1 MNLLLRAGITTMVA
15 FGAAAPAQAAER
27 LATPDGSTTDDTC
40 TVVPCQINR
49 ALFKAQPG
57 DLVTVAPGTY
67 VPTGRLS
74 VGSGVTLRGAPGQ
87 AIPTIA
93 FSQDIADTALATSS
107 LTIDPSTAVV
117 RRLRIEQT
125 ATLGAA
131 VSVIGV
137 DLVAGGT
144 AEQVQVVV
152 GRSAPG
158 AFLTGLRAANGAVV
172 RDSIVRLTSPGFAAG
187 TGNALLLNTTILS
200 PGTGVSASPCSE
212 LGASPSATTTVVNS
226 VVRAGDG
233 AADTDL
239 AGFSGPCTGGGPTLT
254 GTVAVS
260 SSSYRGDHVGAEVQQ
275 GAGNQTTAAPLLD
288 ATGAPLAGSP
298 TIDAGAAHAALGA
311 ADVVGGAR
319 VSGAAPDIGAA
330 EFVAPAPP
338 PPGPPPGGTGNP
350 PPAGAGGGG
359 GQDLTA
365 PALSAIKLKSAR
377 VKAGA
382 SVSLA
387 LRLTEAATVTIR
399 FERLVPG
406 HWRGRRCSATAR
418 RGARCTIVKA
428 AGSITRTVRAGAG
441 TLALGSRVGGRKLAP
456 GTYRLTI
463 TARDAAGNRSKAA
476 AAKLVVTR

>member
-15 FGAAAPAQAAER
+15 FGAAAPAHAAER

-57 DLVTVAPGTY
+57 DLVTVAAGTY
-67 VPTGRLS
+67 VPTGRLV

-93 FSQDIADTALATSS
+93 FSQDIADTALASSS

-131 VSVIGV
+131 VSVIGL
-137 DLVAGGT
+137 DLGAGGT

-152 GRSAPG
+152 GRSAAG

-172 RDSIVRLTSPGFAAG
+172 RDSFVRLTSPGFAAG

-200 PGTGVSASPCSE
+200 PGTGVSATPCGE
-212 LGASPSATTTVVNS
+212 LGAGPTATTRVVNS
-226 VVRAGDG
+226 IVRAGDG

-254 GTVAVS
+254 GTAAVS
-260 SSSYRGDHVGAEVQQ
+260 FSSFRADHVGIQVQQ
-275 GAGNQTTAAPLLD
+275 GTGNQTATAPLLD
-288 ATGAPLAGSP
+288 ATGAPLTGSP
-298 TIDAGAAHAALGA
+298 TIDAGTADPQLGS
-311 ADVVGGAR
+311 ADVFGGVR
-319 VSGAAPDIGAA
+319 VSGGAPDIGAA
-330 EFVAPAPP
+330 EFVAPPP
-338 PPGPPPGGTGNP
+338 PAGPPPGGTGNP
-350 PPAGAGGGG
+350 PPAGGGAGK
-359 GQDLTA
+359 DVTA
-365 PALSAIKLKSAR
+365 PALSAVKLKSAR

-382 SVSLA
+382 GLSLA
-387 LRLTEAATVTIR
+387 VRLTEAATVTIR

-406 HWRGRRCSATAR
+406 HRRGKRCSATAR

-428 AGSITRTVRAGAG
+428 AGSITRTARAGAG
-441 TLALGSRVGGRKLAP
+441 ALALGSRVGGRKLAP
-456 GTYRLTI
+456 GTYRLTV
-463 TARDAAGNRSKAA
+463 TARDAAGNRSKPAV
-476 AAKLVVTR
+476 AKLVVTR